1 MQNTDYKN
9 AKRYSR
15 IRHNLAL
22 FEIGFTLIFLLI
34 IQFSGLSHR
43 FASFASFFSS
53 KQIIIIAIY
62 AVCFSVVYNLFIFWL
77 DYFGGFRLEHKFGLS
92 RQGLPSWLKDYLKK
106 ILIGGLI
113 YLVVIEVLY
122 LLLRNFPDTWWIW
135 AAVFYLFL
143 SLFIAKVFPVFII
156 PLFYKLEKLKDENL
170 KSCLFNLAKKARI
183 KILDIYRLGLGA
195 KTKKANAALTGIG
208 ASKRILLSDTLLSN
222 YSSEE
227 IEATLAHE
235 LAHYKYRHFWKL
247 ILVNL
252 VTTVLAFLLTYIIF
266 NLFIINILK
275 VAIHNI
281 SAFPMLF
288 FLYTSFTILI
298 TPLHNIISR
307 YFESQADA
315 EAIKLT
321 EKPEAFIS
329 LIEKLTRQNLSD
341 PTPSKIVEIFFYDH
355 PPAAKRI
362 RAAKDPSSLRPL
374 RGLPSVAPRD

>member
-1 MQNTDYKN
+1 MQNADYKN

-22 FEIGFTLIFLLI
+22 FEIGFTLIFLLT

-43 FASFASFFSS
+43 LASFAGFFSS
-53 KQIIIIAIY
+53 RQIIIIAIY
-62 AVCFSVVYNLFIFWL
+62 AICFSIFYNLFIFWL

-143 SLFIAKVFPVFII
+143 SLFIAKVFPIFII
-156 PLFYKLEKLKDENL
+156 PLFYKLEKLEDEDL
-170 KSCLFNLAKKARI
+170 KGSLLGIAEKARI

-195 KTKKANAALTGIG
+195 KTKKANAALAGIG
-208 ASKRILLSDTLLSN
+208 ASKRILLSDTLLNN
-222 YSSEE
+222 YTPEE
-227 IEATLAHE
+227 IKAVLAHE
-235 LAHYKYRHFWKL
+235 LAHYKHRHIWKL

-266 NLFIINILK
+266 NLFITDILK
-275 VAIHNI
+275 AAIHNI
-281 SAFPMLF
+281 SAFPVLF

-321 EKPEAFIS
+321 EQPEAFIS

-341 PTPSKIVEIFFYDH
+341 PSPSKIVEIFFYDH
-355 PPAAKRI
+355 PPAIKRI
-362 RAAKDPSSLRPL
+362 RAAKALR
-374 RGLPSVAPRD
+374 RFARRD